1 MSTFLT
7 AALVFG
13 CLVGGVILGA
23 LGRRLLAEQHFDTDS
38 RDAVKLALGL
48 VATMAALLLGLLVS
62 SAKGD
67 YDAQRRQIIEMAAR
81 VATLDRLLELYG
93 PDAAPSRTL
102 FHSTLDSAIRRAWP
116 EERGAEP
123 DLTGG
128 GTEANAMFSAI
139 LALTPHDDSQAAIK
153 AQAVT
158 LITDLGERRALL
170 LAQAASSLSTPL
182 LVIVVCWLFVIEV
195 GFSLLAP
202 PKALARASLVVSA
215 AVASAAV
222 LLLLELH
229 RPFDGLIR
237 IPSTPLEVA
246 LGRAP
251 N

>member
-7 AALVFG
+7 AALVFA
-13 CLVGGVILGA
+13 CLVAAVTLGA
-23 LGRRLLAEQHFDTDS
+23 LGRRVLAEQHFDTDS
-38 RDAVKLALGL
+38 RDAVKLAVGL
-48 VATMAALLLGLLVS
+48 IATMAALLLGLLIS

-93 PDAAPSRTL
+93 PDAAPARTQ
-102 FHSTLDSAIRRAWP
+102 FRSTLESAIRSAWP
-116 EERGAEP
+116 EERGVEP
-123 DLTGG
+123 DLAGG
-128 GTEANAMFSAI
+128 ITEANATFSTI
-139 LALTPHDDSQAAIK
+139 LALTPRNESQAVIK

-158 LITDLGERRALL
+158 LITDLAERRALL
-170 LAQAASSLSTPL
+170 LAQAASTLSTPL

-202 PKALARASLVVSA
+202 PKPLARASLVVSA

-229 RPFDGLIR
+229 GPFDGLIR
-237 IPSTPLEVA
+237 IPSTPLEMA
-246 LGRAP
+246 LAGSV